1 MSLVASVPDELVD
14 SGRMDEVALSH
25 SDKVLVVVLIDST
38 EDSRYDSLGGSL
50 LNAPSSS
57 TDAPLLITWC
67 WWSIADAAIPL
78 LLVFCDAV
86 AAPPIRSAD
95 GDVVVEVGLVGTGS
109 MAGSL
114 LLEA

>member
-57 TDAPLLITWC
+57 TDSPLLITW
-67 WWSIADAAIPL
+67 WWSIAAIPL